1 VFASSDRRRARPAQG
16 RVFGVAAVLA
26 FAAATELAAQAAE
39 VCPPAEPECARAVV
53 SAVDARARA
62 VLAASGG
69 SPLPGSASTLG
80 RRTAASRHAS
90 VALRMSAVGSDA
102 FAPAGDGGGE
112 AAGKGTLVALSA
124 DGALAIFDGFFAAPT
139 VGGVLSVD
147 ALASAGWLGG
157 GGPID
162 VGGSFTWGAGARVG
176 ILRESFTLPGL
187 SVSAMYRS
195 VASLT
200 GGEMQAPPVWNAQAT
215 ALSLRATLGKR
226 IGQLDAV
233 VGAGWDDASGALS
246 VVYPSA
252 LGGTEASGVRDL
264 DEARWSAFAGVG
276 WTFLVFQV
284 AGEVGWIEGGSAQA
298 SEVADRAGT
307 DGAWFGSLSFRFTY

>member
-1 VFASSDRRRARPAQG
+1 
-16 RVFGVAAVLA
+16 
-26 FAAATELAAQAAE
+26 

-69 SPLPGSASTLG
+69 APLPGAASTLG
-80 RRTAASRHAS
+80 RRTASSRHAS
-90 VALRMSAVGSDA
+90 VALRLSAVGSDA
-102 FAPAGDGGGE
+102 FAPAADGGE

-139 VGGVLSVD
+139 VGGVLSID

-157 GGPID
+157 GGSID
-162 VGGSFTWGAGARVG
+162 VGESFTWGAGARVG

-187 SVSAMYRS
+187 SVSAMYRG

-200 GGEMQAPPVWNAQAT
+200 AGDMGAPPVWNAEAT

-233 VGAGWDDASGALS
+233 AGAGWDDASGAIG
-246 VVYPSA
+246 VVYRST
-252 LGGTEASGVRDL
+252 LGGIEASGVRDL

-284 AGEVGWIEGGSAQA
+284 AGEAGWIEGGAAQA
-298 SEVADRAGT
+298 SEVADRDGT
-307 DGAWFGSLSFRFTY
+307 DSAWFGSLSFRFTY